1 MRSFTVVLS
10 PDQELGGFSVTVPA
24 LPGAVSAGQTRD
36 EALANIK
43 ESMEGWLE
51 AAIESGWDAQPETPE
66 LILADIA
73 FTFSWR
79 QEEGWPLLVE
89 TAQVCVDVPVP
100 AR

>member
-1 MRSFTVVLS
+1 MRTYTVVLS
-10 PDQELGGFSVTVPA
+10 PDHEQGGYLVSVPA
-24 LPGAVSAGQTRD
+24 LPGAVSDGRTRD
-36 EALANIK
+36 EALSNIK
-43 ESMEGWLE
+43 ESMEGWLGV
-51 AAIESGWDAQPETPE
+51 AIESGWDAQAETPE